1 VQTWQGRIQ
10 REAAELKKDNEFIYH
25 DKMPDVDSLVAI
37 GRAALAKSLPL
48 SKPTSSNF
56 VDLFSKLV
64 PMAVHN
70 ALQAYESRKGEI
82 INFEVGRLREGTQ
95 LMNRLDSN
103 STIRSHEVQREK
115 SGFTVVLGERG
126 HAVALILR
134 VQSYINIV

>member
-1 VQTWQGRIQ
+1 MQTWQGRIQ

-25 DKMPDVDSLVAI
+25 DKMPDVDSLAPI

-48 SKPTSSNF
+48 SKPASSNF

-70 ALQAYESRKGEI
+70 ALQAYESRKVEI

-95 LMNRLDSN
+95 LMNRYLS
-103 STIRSHEVQREK
+103 
-115 SGFTVVLGERG
+115 
-126 HAVALILR
+126 AL
-134 VQSYINIV
+134 S

>member
-1 VQTWQGRIQ
+1 MSKKGIFYKLCQFLFSFLIKTWQSRIN

-25 DKMPDVDSLVAI
+25 DRIPPTDNLEAI
-37 GRAALAKSLPL
+37 GRAALAKSLPP
-48 SKPTSSNF
+48 SKPASSNS

-95 LMNRLDSN
+95 LMNRSVNL
-103 STIRSHEVQREK
+103 K
-115 SGFTVVLGERG
+115 G
-126 HAVALILR
+126 
-134 VQSYINIV
+134 